1 MKKRVF
7 MLTSESP
14 ERPGGMERL
23 MRPLTRQLEEKGYD
37 VQTFHKENSLP
48 ARWKSPSSRLGR
60 YSADAML
67 GFFVG
72 RAARKHLSPE
82 VVAMMSHG
90 PIGWY
95 PFRWPGGAL
104 KKIHFYHGTY
114 RAQAEAIRPFITRK
128 GYWKMKW
135 WDCMIWE
142 RLSGRGKLCVC
153 NSDQTR
159 EEVRRFFG
167 YEGKTTWLPLDT
179 HHFRP
184 MDKAACRRSLGL
196 SETAPLGCFVGS
208 TQPAKNFPVVQA
220 LIHSLPEVSWILALG
235 GGGAEGLGQQP
246 KVRVLRDVPADQLP
260 QIYAA
265 ADFALC
271 PSRYESFG
279 YVVAEALACGT
290 PVIAGP
296 AGASRL
302 FLSAPPLDRLLIADP
317 ENVEGFRAAI
327 SAVLADPGHY
337 RQIVLEKIRPE
348 IEARMSPS
356 SWWTRFAE
364 VTGL

>member
-7 MLTSESP
+7 ILTSESP

-23 MRPLTRQLEEKGYD
+23 MRPLTRQLEERGYD

-48 ARWKSPSSRLGR
+48 ARLRSPSSWLGR
-60 YSADAML
+60 QFADAML

-72 RAARKHLSPE
+72 REARKNLSTE

-95 PFRWPGGAL
+95 PFRWPGGVL

-114 RAQAEAIRPFITRK
+114 RAQAEAIRPSITRK
-128 GYWKMKW
+128 GYWKLKW
-135 WDCMIWE
+135 WDSMIWE
-142 RLSGRGKLCVC
+142 HLSGRGKLCVC

-159 EEVRRFFG
+159 EEVKRFFG
-167 YEGKTTWLPLDT
+167 YEGKTVWLPLDT

-184 MDKAACRRSLGL
+184 MDKVPCRRSLGL
-196 SETAPLGCFVGS
+196 PETAPLGCFVGS

-220 LIHSLPEVSWILALG
+220 LIRALPQVSWILALG
-235 GGGAEGLGQQP
+235 GGGAEGLDGQFN
-246 KVRVLRDVPADQLP
+246 VRIFRDVPGDQLP
-260 QIYAA
+260 QIYGA
-265 ADFALC
+265 ADFTVC

-290 PVIAGP
+290 PVIASP
-296 AGASRL
+296 TGASRL
-302 FLSAPPLDRLLIADP
+302 FLREPPLDRLMIAEP
-317 ENVEGFRAAI
+317 ENVDGFRAAV
-327 SAVLADPGHY
+327 SAILADPARY
-337 RQIVLEKIRPE
+337 RQIVVEKGRPE
-348 IEARMSPS
+348 IEARMSPP

>member
-7 MLTSESP
+7 SLTSESP

-23 MRPLTRQLEEKGYD
+23 MRPVTRQLEQGGYD
-37 VQTFHKENSLP
+37 VQAFHKENSLP
-48 ARWKSPSSRLGR
+48 AWLKSPSSWFGR
-60 YSADAML
+60 HFADAML

-72 RAARKHLSPE
+72 RAATKHLGPD

-95 PFRWPGGAL
+95 PFRWPGAL

-153 NSDQTR
+153 NSGQTR
-159 EEVRRFFG
+159 DEVQRFFG
-167 YEGKTTWLPLDT
+167 YEGKTVWLPLDT

-184 MDKAACRRSLGL
+184 MDKVACRRSLGL

-220 LIHSLPEVSWILALG
+220 LVRALPEVSWILALG
-235 GGGAEGLGQQP
+235 GGGAEGLDGQP
-246 KVRVLRDVPADQLP
+246 NVRIFRDAPGDQLP
-260 QIYAA
+260 LIYGA
-265 ADFALC
+265 ADFTVC
-271 PSRYESFG
+271 PSLYESFG

-290 PVIAGP
+290 PVIASP
-296 AGASRL
+296 TGASRL
-302 FLSAPPLDRLLIADP
+302 FLREPPLDRLFIADP
-317 ENVEGFRAAI
+317 GNVAGFRAAA
-327 SAVLADPGHY
+327 SAVLADPGRY
-337 RQIVLEKIRPE
+337 RQIILEKVRPA
-348 IEARMSPS
+348 IEARMSPP
-356 SWWTRFAE
+356 SWWKRFAE